1 MRTLPALLVVALVV
15 LAGCSTGFTGSPLG
29 DDAAPE
35 PTAEPTPTPT
45 DAGDAGP
52 DDSTAGPDDS
62 TDEPTATPGAAA
74 FDFADPAT
82 DRLGW
87 EDGYWYN
94 ESVAYNA
101 TDGLN
106 ATERQAL
113 VARSM
118 ARVEHLRQLEFR
130 ETVPVRIINRSTYRE
145 QYAGGGANY
154 TAEFRTFDNAKF
166 EAMFL
171 IGEDRDSLNVQNSN
185 RGSNVL
191 GFYSPR
197 NDSIVVVSE
206 STPPKLRDELT
217 LGHELT
223 HALQDQVYNLTNYT
237 RPTREVYNAY
247 NGLFEGDS
255 HYTEQ
260 LYRQRCNGEWSCLSL
275 PSEGAGGGGGGDIHF
290 GVYFLNFF
298 PYSDGP
304 PFVRYHRDAGGWDR
318 VNAMYDDP
326 PASSE
331 QVIYPAKYGEDQPT
345 NVSLQD
351 RNGGVWERVR
361 PAPPREGQRRPAYA
375 SLGQSAMSAMFAYTL
390 TDPYNRSVV
399 DGTREFINREGGRV
413 DRQDPFNY
421 DLRWTSGWDGDR
433 MHVYRNATA
442 AAETNGSTN
451 ATAYVWKSVWDSPEE
466 AREFA
471 RGYRLLLEHWKGQR
485 VSGDRVEYV
494 YEVDRLPFED
504 AFRVRVDGDT
514 VVITNAPTVDA
525 LDAVRPD
532 RPATGG
538 VTADGSEGTTSGGS
552 GETAA
557 TMGAA

>member
-15 LAGCSTGFTGSPLG
+15 LAGCSTGFTGSPF
-29 DDAAPE
+29 DDGATPE
-35 PTAEPTPTPT
+35 PTAEPTPT
-45 DAGDAGP
+45 DAGDDGP
-52 DDSTAGPDDS
+52 DDP
-62 TDEPTATPGAAA
+62 TDEPTATPDATG
-74 FDFADPAT
+74 FDYADPAE

-94 ESVAYNA
+94 ESIAYNA

-106 ATERQAL
+106 ETERQAL

-130 ETVPVRIINRSTYRE
+130 GRVPIRVINRSTYRE

-154 TAEFRTFDNAKF
+154 TDTFRTFDNAKF

-171 IGEDRDSLNVQNSN
+171 IGEDRDSLNVQNAN

-237 RPTREVYNAY
+237 RPTRETYNAY

-260 LYRQRCNGEWSCLSL
+260 LYRQRCDGEWDCLSL
-275 PSEGAGGGGGGDIHF
+275 PSEGSGGGGGDIHF

-304 PFVRYHRDAGGWDR
+304 PFVRHHRERGGWER
-318 VNAMYDDP
+318 VNDMYDDP
-326 PASSE
+326 PASAE
-331 QVIYPAKYGEDQPT
+331 QVIYPERYNEDAPT
-345 NVSLQD
+345 NVSLTD
-351 RNGGVWERVR
+351 RNSGVWERVR
-361 PAPPREGQRRPAYA
+361 PAPPREGQARPAYA
-375 SLGQSAMSAMFAYTL
+375 SLGQSGMSAMFAYTL
-390 TDPYNRSVV
+390 SDPYNRSVV
-399 DGTREFINREGGRV
+399 DGSREFINREGGRV

-442 AAETNGSTN
+442 AAGTNGSTN

-466 AREFA
+466 ARQFA
-471 RGYRLLLEHWKGQR
+471 RGYRLLLEHWAGQQ

-494 YEVDRLPFED
+494 YRIDRLPFED

-514 VVITNAPTVDA
+514 VVIVNAPTVDD
-525 LDAVRPD
+525 LGEVRPE
-532 RPATGG
+532 TSG
-538 VTADGSEGTTSGGS
+538 TAGSGGS
-552 GETAA
+552 GETSAA
-557 TMGAA
+557 MGAT